1 MLISESFDALIVD
14 NLMSYSIKIH
24 VHLGW
29 VEGYISMS
37 TRIDDN
43 TPIITRETLID
54 GMVICMYC
62 FINKRIK

>member
-1 MLISESFDALIVD
+1 MLLGESFDVLVVD
-14 NLMSYSIKIH
+14 NLMSYSIKI
-24 VHLGW
+24 LGW

-54 GMVICMYC
+54 GMVTCMYC